1 MSNFQRPKIR
11 IPKTKSEWVWDVIGY
26 TCYIGSIVFL
36 LTIWNRLPD
45 QVPAHFNLAGEV
57 DRWGSKWELIILP
70 IIGGITLIIM
80 QFLEKHPEVH
90 NYPSRL
96 NESNAP
102 QFYLLSRKMFNQ
114 VKNMCSLIFTAIIL
128 ESVTIALKWGKGFGV
143 WFLPVLIIAVFIP
156 LMIGLIQQR
165 KIK

>member
-1 MSNFQRPKIR
+1 VSNFQRPKIR

-26 TCYIGSIVFL
+26 TAYIGSIVFL

-80 QFLEKHPEVH
+80 QFLEKHPEMH

-96 NESNAP
+96 NESNVP
-102 QFYLLSRKMFNQ
+102 QFYLLSRKMLNQ

-143 WFLPVLIIAVFIP
+143 WFLPVLIIAAFIP

>member
-11 IPKTKSEWVWDVIGY
+11 ISKTKSEWVWDVIGY

-36 LTIWNRLPD
+36 LTIWNRLPN

-102 QFYLLSRKMFNQ
+102 QFYLLSRKMLNQ

-143 WFLPVLIIAVFIP
+143 WFLPVLIIAAFIP

>member
-26 TCYIGSIVFL
+26 TAYIGSIVFL

-102 QFYLLSRKMFNQ
+102 QFYLLSRKMLNQ

-143 WFLPVLIIAVFIP
+143 WFLPVLIIAAFIP
-156 LMIGLIQQR
+156 LIIGLIQQR

>member
-26 TCYIGSIVFL
+26 TAYIGSIVFL

-102 QFYLLSRKMFNQ
+102 QFYLLSRKMLNQ

-143 WFLPVLIIAVFIP
+143 WFLPVLIIAAFIP

>member
-1 MSNFQRPKIR
+1 VSNFQRPKIR

-26 TCYIGSIVFL
+26 TAYIGSIVFL

-102 QFYLLSRKMFNQ
+102 QFYLLSRKMLNQ

-143 WFLPVLIIAVFIP
+143 WFLPVLIIAAFIP

>member
-11 IPKTKSEWVWDVIGY
+11 ISKTKSEWVWDVIGY

-36 LTIWNRLPD
+36 LTIWNRLPN

-102 QFYLLSRKMFNQ
+102 QFYLLSRKMLNQ

-143 WFLPVLIIAVFIP
+143 WFLPVLIIAAFIP
-156 LMIGLIQQR
+156 LVIGLIQQR

>member
-1 MSNFQRPKIR
+1 M
-11 IPKTKSEWVWDVIGY
+11 
-26 TCYIGSIVFL
+26 
-36 LTIWNRLPD
+36 
-45 QVPAHFNLAGEV
+45 PAHFNLAGEV

-102 QFYLLSRKMFNQ
+102 QFYLRSRKMLNQ
-114 VKNMCSLIFTAIIL
+114 VKNMCSLIFAVIIL
-128 ESVTIALKWGKGFGV
+128 ESVTIALKWSKGFGV

-156 LMIGLIQQR
+156 LVIGLIQQR